1 MKKINTYSAQ
11 NKIIRATTS
20 AASPEQPA
28 ELPAQLHNQNH
39 AQSSAKQRAKL
50 RTKNT
55 PNSHKK
61 QLSKDRQEF
70 INTIAASGFKQ
81 FNL

>member
-11 NKIIRATTS
+11 YKIIRATAS
-20 AASPEQPA
+20 ANATTASPEQPNQN
-28 ELPAQLHNQNH
+28 EIQNH
-39 AQSSAKQRAKL
+39 AQSSAKLRAKL

-55 PNSHKK
+55 ANSHSFAHKK

-70 INTIAASGFKQ
+70 TKTP
-81 FNL
+81 